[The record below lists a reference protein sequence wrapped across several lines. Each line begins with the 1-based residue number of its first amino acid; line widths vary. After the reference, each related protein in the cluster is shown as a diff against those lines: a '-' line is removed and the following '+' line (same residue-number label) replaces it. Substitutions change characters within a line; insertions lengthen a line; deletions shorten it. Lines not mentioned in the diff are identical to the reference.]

1 MEKTHRQPVLLEGT
15 MDLIIIII
23 IIIITGIAIVRRN
36 VARIVTFWSVS
47 VKGSGVLEGIR
58 VNRRF
63 GLKWVFTK

>member
-1 MEKTHRQPVLLEGT
+1 